1 MFFSISAMQ
10 IPIIAAVIVSTFVFD
25 GALAF
30 GPRAFLKRQA
40 AAPGE
45 MSAKSMEQA
54 AGEQQQQQKHLAPY
68 ATSSAAQFQMFPF
81 FPAPAFYYGGGGGV
95 GGGYGVTPQQQKRF
109 DYAPADSYGSEG
121 FYPFVT
127 AKRFD
132 VSGYGA
138 YGPRGR
144 FSGFL

>member
-1 MFFSISAMQ
+1 MVFSISAMQ
-10 IPIIAAVIVSTFVFD
+10 VLFIAAVIVSAFVLD

-45 MSAKSMEQA
+45 MSTKSMEQA
-54 AGEQQQQQKHLAPY
+54 AAEQQQQQKHLAPY
-68 ATSSAAQFQMFPF
+68 ATSSASQFQMFPF
-81 FPAPAFYYGGGGGV
+81 FPAPAFYYGGGGV
-95 GGGYGVTPQQQKRF
+95 GGGYGIAPQQQKRF
-109 DYAPADSYGSEG
+109 DYAPADSYGPES